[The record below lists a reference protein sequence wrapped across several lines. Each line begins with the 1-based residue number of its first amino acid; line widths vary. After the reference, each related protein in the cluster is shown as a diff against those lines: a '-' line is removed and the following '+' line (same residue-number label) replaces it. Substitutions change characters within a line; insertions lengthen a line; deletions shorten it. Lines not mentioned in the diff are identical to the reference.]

1 MAGLGFSDKIAENTK
16 NLQSMEHMLGKGLMQ
31 PFNNTNAGSRKI
43 MFSVHKE
50 HVFPLMSAEK
60 AIIETG
66 YEIRYGDYSSSI
78 TRADSTY
85 VVVAKISKFSFAPNH
100 HYWIIVRDTKS
111 NKIDVVERISYHYVT
126 ESYGY
131 LYNNEYLDSLS
142 IGDYIPNGQVIQK
155 SLAFD

>member
-66 YEIRYGDYSSSI
+66 YEIRYSKNKRIIHSASEVRTSPPAEDELLPFEENSQQDSSNATGNS
-78 TRADSTY
+78 SGL
-85 VVVAKISKFSFAPNH
+85 SF
-100 HYWIIVRDTKS
+100 Y
-111 NKIDVVERISYHYVT
+111 
-126 ESYGY
+126 
-131 LYNNEYLDSLS
+131 
-142 IGDYIPNGQVIQK
+142 
-155 SLAFD
+155 